1 MSKTRA
7 SSRRT
12 RGVNVSAGNWAPG
25 TERIVVGALALIA
38 IAVRYYAV
46 SFHPLV
52 AWDGAYYINY
62 FRDPSWRWVFPPGY
76 PLAIEF
82 FRFFVADP
90 VLAAQYASV
99 FFGGLLVVPLFV
111 VAREFLDSRAA
122 LAATVIAVFNPLMI
136 RYGAM
141 AMSESQFIF
150 FAVTAFAC
158 YRLRYHV
165 LFGAACG
172 IAYLTRPEAL
182 LFFVLILGY
191 DAWKRHDVKFIA
203 FAAAGLLLFA
213 LPYIISLRVE
223 TGTWSLSPKSDNLR
237 AWDVDWRANL
247 AREALAPAA
256 PTPSTGQAVLT
267 SLSYYPEHFLA
278 HGANLLTYAGVP
290 VLAAGLYG
298 IARHRNILMAG
309 LVMFLL
315 LPFFG
320 LNPFS
325 RFVLPYIPFLAVFAL
340 LALRHIPKAEFFYL
354 SVLVCVLGTVPTL
367 SEIQKQDDDMIE
379 LKTAALAIKSRVA
392 PGDIFLDRKPYTAFY
407 ADGRYTQIP
416 NEPVDTILAFAKR
429 AGARFLVLGE
439 RVVYVF
445 RPQLKPILYGK
456 EPALAAKGLTTI
468 YVDALQT
475 GRGVRILE
483 INK

>member
-1 MSKTRA
+1 MSKSRA
-7 SSRRT
+7 SARRAP
-12 RGVNVSAGNWAPG
+12 GVNAPPGNWAPG
-25 TERIVVGALALIA
+25 TERIVVGALALAA

-62 FRDPSWRWVFPPGY
+62 FRDASWRWIFPPGY

-82 FRFFVADP
+82 FRFFISDS
-90 VLAAQYASV
+90 VLAAQFASA
-99 FFGGLLVVPLFV
+99 FFGGLLVVPLYV

-122 LAATVIAVFNPLMI
+122 LGATILAVFNPLMI

-141 AMSESQFIF
+141 AMSEAQFIF
-150 FAVTAFAC
+150 FAVSAFAF
-158 YRLRYHV
+158 YRRRQHL
-165 LFGAACG
+165 LFGTACG

-182 LFFVLILGY
+182 LIFGLVVVVDFVRHRDLTFFGL
-191 DAWKRHDVKFIA
+191 AT
-203 FAAAGLLLFA
+203 AGLLLFA

-223 TGTWSLSPKSDNLR
+223 TGTWSLSPKSGNLR
-237 AWDVDWRANL
+237 VWDVDWRANL
-247 AREALAPAA
+247 AREGLHPAA
-256 PTPSTGQAVLT
+256 PPAPISAVLT
-267 SLSYYPEHFLA
+267 TAIAGYPEKFLSNA
-278 HGANLLTYAGVP
+278 GNLLTFAGVP
-290 VLAAGLYG
+290 FLLAALYG
-298 IARHRNILMAG
+298 IGRHRNILLAG
-309 LVMFLL
+309 LGMFFL

-325 RFVLPYIPFLAVFAL
+325 RFVLPYVPFLAVFAV
-340 LALRHIPKAEFFYL
+340 LALRHIARPELFYL
-354 SVLVCVLGTVPTL
+354 GLLVCLLGMLPTL
-367 SEIQKQDDDMIE
+367 SEIKKQDDDMLE
-379 LKTAALAIKSRVA
+379 LKAAALAIQPLVT

-407 ADGRYTQIP
+407 ANGRYTQIP

-429 AGARFLVLGE
+429 ANARFLVLGE

-445 RPQLKPILYGK
+445 RPQLKALLYGTDS
-456 EPALAAKGLTTI
+456 AIGAKGLTTI

-475 GRGVRILE
+475 GKGVRILE